1 MSNVPNF
8 PCRGCTNRK
17 SGCHDTCESY
27 QKVKDEYEEFKHKK
41 RVDDVLGTYKCS
53 LKIKAMN
60 RIAKDRKR

>member
-8 PCRGCTNRK
+8 PCKGCANRK
-17 SGCHDTCESY
+17 SGCHDKCESY
-27 QKVKDEYEEFKHKK
+27 QKVKDGYEEFKHKK
-41 RVDDVLGTYKCS
+41 RVDDVLDTYKCA